1 MLFNSR
7 IITDALPAMLE
18 GLVLTVEIAV
28 WGMVLALTLGL
39 LVAAVGL
46 SRYGTLRA
54 AANVWL
60 TLLRGVPLLVFMYW
74 LYYGLPQATGT
85 NLGSFLAAVLALGLT
100 GSAYMAEV
108 YRSGLQAVEVGQHE
122 AASALG
128 LPGMTTF
135 WRIVFPQAS
144 RFIIGPSVNVFVG
157 LLKGATIVSV
167 IGVADMLYV
176 AKQVSTRSF
185 APFELYST
193 AGFILIAITVVVAL
207 GGLTIERRLDRGR
220 LRHG

>member
-1 MLFNSR
+1 MLFNER
-7 IITDALPAMLE
+7 IIAEALPAMLE

-28 WGMVLALTLGL
+28 WGMVVALGIGLGI
-39 LVAAVGL
+39 AAVGL
-46 SRYGTLRA
+46 SRYGALRA
-54 AANVWL
+54 AANLWL

-74 LYYGLPQATGT
+74 LYYGMPQATGA
-85 NLGSFLAAVLALGLT
+85 NLGPFLAAVLALGLT

-108 YRSGLQAVEVGQHE
+108 YRSGLQAVDVGQHE
-122 AASALG
+122 ASTALG
-128 LPGMTTF
+128 LPGMTAF
-135 WRIVFPQAS
+135 WRVTFPQAA
-144 RFIIGPSVNVFVG
+144 RFIIGPSINVFVG

-193 AGFILIAITVVVAL
+193 AGVILIAITVVVAL
-207 GGLTIERRLDRGR
+207 AGLLIERRLDRGR
-220 LRHG
+220 VRHG